1 MSVTLAPAFRKHVIY
16 EELYDIIQ
24 VVHVKWQLGKEYRQF
39 YAGLFYQCVCA
50 AGLRKTQ
57 YQTLGAAQRLPATDD
72 HCFSPRLV
80 FRAAMDQCP
89 EIIADRDEFYNLMDL
104 CRITVR
110 VTKKQ
115 NIDVKFEDTDFGL
128 PIVRA
133 LTYNK
138 YDNFGW
144 VAKKCGLLQEKHDGK
159 LVNSPFPLKQLIP
172 DWFTAFEQKCMKE
185 HGY

>member
-1 MSVTLAPAFRKHVIY
+1 MSITLAPAVRKHVTY
-16 EELYDIIQ
+16 EKLYKFIQ
-24 VVHVKWQLGKEYRQF
+24 DAHAEWHLGKEYRQF

-50 AGLRKTQ
+50 AGLRKTP
-57 YQTLGAAQRLPATDD
+57 YQTLAAAQRLPATDD

-89 EIIADRDEFYNLMDL
+89 EIIADRDAFYDLIDL

-115 NIDVKFEDTDFGL
+115 NIDVKFDDVDFGL
-128 PIVRA
+128 PVVRA
-133 LTYNK
+133 LTRDK

-144 VAKKCGLLQEKHDGK
+144 VAKKCGLLQEKKDGK

-172 DWFTAFEQKCMKE
+172 DWFTVFEQKCMKE

>member
-1 MSVTLAPAFRKHVIY
+1 
-16 EELYDIIQ
+16 
-24 VVHVKWQLGKEYRQF
+24 
-39 YAGLFYQCVCA
+39 
-50 AGLRKTQ
+50 
-57 YQTLGAAQRLPATDD
+57 
-72 HCFSPRLV
+72 
-80 FRAAMDQCP
+80 
-89 EIIADRDEFYNLMDL
+89 MDL